1 MTPTNWF
8 SFFFIVYFLAPGIFY
23 EVRRKRHQPKLGETQ
38 IQEIG
43 RVFVAST
50 LISTLSVGFI
60 SCEYWIYSKVQFGE
74 AKFPNFNSINLT
86 ENLGTSFYFLSIF
99 AANAFVIVYVYD
111 LFTIARHLPQT
122 TGVPLWDVLFNNLQ
136 ARPLINLN
144 TFPVKVARS
153 ILVKTSPALRR
164 LNFGDHRN
172 ADLITIPITRIE
184 LTDGEVVFGMV
195 DLYTNE
201 YSLADR
207 EIVLS
212 PMKRE
217 WIMFLTPGWQKLA
230 KPVVE
235 WKRKSVNINS
245 IKSIEVVHFNFPRE

>member
-50 LISTLSVGFI
+50 IFSTVSIGCVAL
-60 SCEYWIYSKVQFGE
+60 EYWAFNKMKFGIGKFPDFKSLDLTQNLGLSIYS
-74 AKFPNFNSINLT
+74 
-86 ENLGTSFYFLSIF
+86 LSIF
-99 AANAFVIVYVYD
+99 AANALVIVYLYD
-111 LFTIARHLPQT
+111 LFSIARHLPQT

-144 TFPVKVARS
+144 TIPVKLARQ
-153 ILVKTSPALRR
+153 ILIKTSPALRK
-164 LNFGDHRN
+164 LNVGDYRN
-172 ADLITIPITRIE
+172 SDLITIPITKIE
-184 LTDGEVVFGMV
+184 LIDGVVVFGMV

-201 YSLADR
+201 YALADR
-207 EIVLS
+207 EIILS

-217 WIMFLTPGWQKLA
+217 WIMFLTPEWQKLA
-230 KPVVE
+230 KPVVS
-235 WKRKSVNINS
+235 WTRKSVNINS
-245 IKSIEVVHFNFPRE
+245 IKTIEVVHFNFPKN